1 MRTLVTGRW
10 VVGFDGSRHRLIE
23 NGVVVLEDDRIV
35 HVGRTFDGTADRT
48 IDAGRFGLVS
58 PGFVNVHSRSG
69 THAGT
74 KLIADAGRPELFG
87 CGYLN
92 YQVPGPGKQT
102 AAEPP
107 DPGARLYVWEL
118 LRNGTTTAVDVGPG
132 LDLAEAVV
140 EAAGNLGLRLYVGPG
155 FADVAYQYDANGVIQ
170 YVPQPEAGRRR
181 FEDALEFVRRHNG
194 ALGGRIRGLIVPAQV
209 DTNSPELLRSARSAA
224 IELGVS
230 LSTHVAQNL
239 KEFHRILQTTGKTPV
254 AFLEEVGFLG
264 PDAILG
270 HAIYTAEHP
279 WSAYPGPPDLPR
291 IVGAGASV
299 GHCPNAYSHR
309 ALTMISFDRYRDAG
323 VNVGLGTDTYPRDLI
338 HEMRLASATNK
349 LVEGNV
355 LAAPAEAVFEA
366 ATLNGARALGRDDLG
381 RLAVGAKADLVIVD
395 LGIPR
400 IGVVRD
406 PIRSLVQS
414 ATGEDVKTV
423 IVDGRIVVED
433 GAVLGVDPIALRDE
447 CQASAE
453 AFWQAYGGWDPDGLS
468 AEQRFPPSLPPWE
481 DPA

>member
-10 VVGFDGSRHRLIE
+10 VVGYDGGGHRLIE

-35 HVGRTFDGTADRT
+35 HVGRSFDGEVDRT

-58 PGFVNVHSRSG
+58 PGFVNVHSHSG

-102 AAEPP
+102 ASEPP
-107 DPGARLYVWEL
+107 GPGARLYVWEL
-118 LRNGTTTAVDVGPG
+118 LRNGITTAVDVGPG
-132 LDLAEAVV
+132 PDLAEAVV
-140 EAAGNLGLRLYVGPG
+140 ETAGALGLRLYVGPG
-155 FADVAYQYDANGVIQ
+155 FGDVGYQYDARGVIQ

-181 FEDALEFVRRHNG
+181 FEAAVAFVRRHDG
-194 ALGGRIRGLIVPAQV
+194 AFGGRIRGLIVPAQV
-209 DTNSPELLRSARSAA
+209 DTNSPDLLRRARSAA
-224 IELGVS
+224 SESGVP

-254 AFLEEVGFLG
+254 AFLEEIGFLG
-264 PDAILG
+264 PDVILG

-291 IVGAGASV
+291 IADSGASI

-309 ALTMISFDRYRDAG
+309 ALTMISFDRYRKAG
-323 VNVGLGTDTYPRDLI
+323 VNVGLGTDTYPRDMI

-366 ATLNGARALGRDDLG
+366 VTLNGARALGRDDLG
-381 RLAVGAKADLVIVD
+381 RLAVGAKADLAIVD
-395 LGIPR
+395 LGSPR

-414 ATGEDVKTV
+414 ATGEDVTTV
-423 IVDGRIVVED
+423 IVDGRVVVEK
-433 GAVLGVDPIALRDE
+433 GQVLGLDAAALRDE

-453 AFWQAYGGWDPDGLS
+453 AFWQAYGGWDPDGLN
-468 AEQRFPPSLPPWE
+468 AEQRFPPSLPAWE
-481 DPA
+481 DSV